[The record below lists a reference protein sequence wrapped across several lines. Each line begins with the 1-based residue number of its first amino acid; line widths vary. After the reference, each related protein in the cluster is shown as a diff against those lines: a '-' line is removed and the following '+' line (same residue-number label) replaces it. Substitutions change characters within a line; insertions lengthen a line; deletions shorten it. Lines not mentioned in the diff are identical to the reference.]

1 MMEDQNV
8 ETPYNQTEFIDN
20 ELQILYDAENNNLN
34 NTNLKD
40 EARLFEKLEEVEAE
54 KWVRHDEAVSI
65 KQKLGVILDEM
76 VQHQQFS
83 ESFFPKIKKDDSIKE
98 MTRDQ
103 KIRKLYRCYF
113 KYRDRHDQRNEIN
126 TLLVNNAVSIQDG
139 SVMFIK
145 RNFLNILRKWRDYV
159 VKMGELVNKDGG
171 DEHPNPFPLN
181 FRNWLRDII
190 TIFEHSSE
198 GIEIEQTSHNTQLAT
213 DVLQLITF
221 IKEYLIDYYVE
232 CWQKIS
238 DSNLTKNKRMQ
249 IGTLV
254 NNMELD
260 MLKMRKVLTKVV
272 PHGDGSNLE
281 VVAPSY
287 GNQV

>member
-1 MMEDQNV
+1 MEDQNV

-20 ELQILYDAENNNLN
+20 ELQILYDADNNNLN

-113 KYRDRHDQRNEIN
+113 KYRDR
-126 TLLVNNAVSIQDG
+126 
-139 SVMFIK
+139 
-145 RNFLNILRKWRDYV
+145 
-159 VKMGELVNKDGG
+159 
-171 DEHPNPFPLN
+171 P
-181 FRNWLRDII
+181 
-190 TIFEHSSE
+190 
-198 GIEIEQTSHNTQLAT
+198 SH
-213 DVLQLITF
+213 
-221 IKEYLIDYYVE
+221 
-232 CWQKIS
+232 
-238 DSNLTKNKRMQ
+238 
-249 IGTLV
+249 
-254 NNMELD
+254 
-260 MLKMRKVLTKVV
+260 
-272 PHGDGSNLE
+272 
-281 VVAPSY
+281 
-287 GNQV
+287 